1 MVTDLVIP
9 DSVTRI
15 NADAFYGCTGLTSVV
30 IPDSVTSIG
39 SYAFYNCTGLTAVY
53 YTGDIAGWCGIS
65 FGNEN
70 ANPIRYAGE
79 LYIDGQLV
87 TDLVIPD
94 SVTEIKDYAFYGY
107 TGLTSVTIPD
117 SVTSIGSYAFRSCTG
132 LTSVTIPDSVTSIGD
147 SAFRYCYKLVEV
159 YNKSSLN
166 IKAGSSSYGYVGCY
180 AKNVYTEE
188 NGSWFTDT
196 AEGYRFFY
204 DETTGYLVG
213 YYGEATDITLP
224 DSFTAYDG
232 TTVNSYEIYKYAF
245 YGNTS
250 LTSVVIP
257 DSVTSIGRYAFNDCT
272 AEIIWGDN
280 PAITVIG
287 EYAFAGYGGDSIVIP
302 DSVTSIGEGAFSG
315 CKGLTEI
322 NWNAVSV
329 TDFDYNSDVF
339 YNAGTAGE
347 GIAVTFGESVEKIPA
362 YAFYWCRGLTSVT
375 IIGAGVTSIGERAFY
390 KCTGLTS
397 VTIGAGVTSIGDYAF
412 DDCTGLTS
420 VTIGDSV
427 TSIGESAFEDCT
439 GLASVTIP
447 DSVTSIG
454 DSAFND
460 CTAEIIWGDNPAIT
474 VIGEYAFA
482 GYGGDS
488 IVIPDSVTSIG
499 RSAFYYCTG
508 LTSVIIPD
516 SVTSIGEYAFDDCTG
531 LTSVTI
537 GDGVTSIGDCA
548 FRRCTGLTSV
558 TIPDSVTSIG
568 SYAFSN
574 CTGLTSVTIGK
585 SVESISSA
593 FEYCY
598 KLVEVYNKS
607 SLYIPAGRWHEG
619 DVGYYAKN
627 VYTEENGSWFTDTAD
642 GYRFL
647 YDGTKGYLIGYYGE
661 ATDITL
667 PDSFTAY
674 DGTTVNSYEIYKYA
688 FYKNTALT
696 SVVIPEFV
704 TSISDYT
711 FYNCRGLTSVTIPDS
726 VTSIGDG
733 AFLGCTGLTSI
744 TIPDSV
750 TSIGDYAFCDCTG
763 LTSITIPDGVT
774 SIGDGAFSDCTGLT
788 EINWNAVSVADFNSN
803 SEVFYYAGTA
813 GEGIAVTFGDGVEKI
828 PAYLFYVSD
837 SSYRPN
843 IKTVIIGSNVTSIGK
858 SAFSGCTGL
867 TSIYY
872 TGDIA
877 GWLGISG
884 LDEVMSKGGMLYIDG
899 SKVEGEIAIPD
910 GVTSIPSYAFAYQ
923 AGITSVTIPDS
934 VTSIGD
940 YAFSDC
946 TGLTSITIPDGV
958 TSIGERAFHG
968 TAWLNN
974 QPNGLVY
981 IGKVAYK
988 YNGTMPSN
996 TEIIIKDGTTGIGY
1010 EAFYGCTG
1018 LTSITIPDGVTNI
1031 GDLAFYNCTGLTEI
1045 NWNAVSVADFGY
1057 NSEVFYYAGTAGDGI
1072 AVTFGD
1078 GVEKIPAYLFYV
1090 SDSSSRP
1097 NIKSVTIGNAVKNI
1111 GDLAFSG
1118 CTSLTSIYYTGDIAG
1133 WLGISG
1139 LGSVMSGGRTLYID
1153 GSKVEGAVT
1162 IPDGVTSIPSYAF
1175 RYQTGITSI
1184 TIPDSVTSI
1193 GDDAF
1198 SGCTGLTSVTI
1209 PDGVTSI
1216 GESAFSGCTGLTEIN
1231 WNAVSVADF
1240 NSYYNVFFNAGT
1252 AGEGIAVTFGESVE
1266 KIPAYAFS
1274 GCTGLTS
1281 VTMGDGVTSI
1291 GEYAFSVCKGLTSV
1305 TIGDGVTSIG
1315 DYAFSGCTG
1324 LTEINWNAVSLAYA
1338 FQSPQGVFYNAGT
1351 AGEGIAVTFGDS
1363 VERIPAYLFYV
1374 EYSSSRPNIKSVIIG
1389 ANVTI
1394 IGSFAFYGC
1403 TGLTSVTIPD
1413 GVTSIGESAF
1423 SGCTGLTSVTIGDG
1437 VTSIGESAFSGCT
1450 GLTSVAIPGSV
1461 TIIWPYAFLGCTGL
1475 TSIAIPDSVKELGY
1489 GAFEDCTGLTE
1500 INWNAVSLDYGFQSS
1515 QGVFYNAGTA
1525 GEGIAVTFGESV
1537 REIPSH
1543 TFRACHGLTSV
1554 TMGDGVTSIG
1564 NSAFS
1569 GCTGLTSVT
1578 IGDGVTSIGE
1588 SAFSGCTGLTSVT
1601 IGSGVT
1607 RIGDE
1612 AFWNCTGLTEINWN
1626 AVSVADFDSYNDVF
1640 YNAGAAGDGIAVTFG
1655 DSVQKIPAY
1664 AFYRCTGLTSVTVG
1678 GGVTRIGD
1686 EAFRNCS
1693 GLTSVTMGDGVT
1705 SIGSYAFWGCT
1716 VTSAI
1721 FKDTE
1726 GWQVSRNSDFSSYT
1740 SLASAALA
1748 DASTAAEYLTSRY
1761 DGYYWRKVAA

>member
-1 MVTDLVIP
+1 MTSIGE
-9 DSVTRI
+9 R
-15 NADAFYGCTGLTSVV
+15 AFEDCTGLA
-30 IPDSVTSIG
+30 SVT
-39 SYAFYNCTGLTAVY
+39 
-53 YTGDIAGWCGIS
+53 
-65 FGNEN
+65 
-70 ANPIRYAGE
+70 
-79 LYIDGQLV
+79 
-87 TDLVIPD
+87 
-94 SVTEIKDYAFYGY
+94 
-107 TGLTSVTIPD
+107 
-117 SVTSIGSYAFRSCTG
+117 
-132 LTSVTIPDSVTSIGD
+132 
-147 SAFRYCYKLVEV
+147 
-159 YNKSSLN
+159 
-166 IKAGSSSYGYVGCY
+166 
-180 AKNVYTEE
+180 
-188 NGSWFTDT
+188 
-196 AEGYRFFY
+196 
-204 DETTGYLVG
+204 
-213 YYGEATDITLP
+213 
-224 DSFTAYDG
+224 
-232 TTVNSYEIYKYAF
+232 
-245 YGNTS
+245 
-250 LTSVVIP
+250 IP

-280 PAITVIG
+280 PA
-287 EYAFAGYGGDSIVIP
+287 
-302 DSVTSIGEGAFSG
+302 
-315 CKGLTEI
+315 
-322 NWNAVSV
+322 N
-329 TDFDYNSDVF
+329 
-339 YNAGTAGE
+339 
-347 GIAVTFGESVEKIPA
+347 
-362 YAFYWCRGLTSVT
+362 
-375 IIGAGVTSIGERAFY
+375 
-390 KCTGLTS
+390 
-397 VTIGAGVTSIGDYAF
+397 
-412 DDCTGLTS
+412 
-420 VTIGDSV
+420 
-427 TSIGESAFEDCT
+427 
-439 GLASVTIP
+439 
-447 DSVTSIG
+447 
-454 DSAFND
+454 
-460 CTAEIIWGDNPAIT
+460 T

-499 RSAFYYCTG
+499 RFAFSVCTG

-607 SLYIPAGRWHEG
+607 SLYIPAGRWHDG

-674 DGTTVNSYEIYKYA
+674 DGTTVNSYEIYQYA

-696 SVVIPEFV
+696 SVVIPDFV
-704 TSISDYT
+704 TSISDDT

-733 AFLGCTGLTSI
+733 AFSGCTGLTSI

-763 LTSITIPDGVT
+763 LTSITIPDGVM

-923 AGITSVTIPDS
+923 TGITSVTIPDS

-940 YAFSDC
+940 YVFSDC

-1240 NSYYNVFFNAGT
+1240 NSYVFFNAGT

-1305 TIGDGVTSIG
+1305 TIGGGVTSIGERAFSGCTGLTSVTIPDGVTSIG

-1338 FQSPQGVFYNAGT
+1338 FQPSQGVFYNAGT
-1351 AGEGIAVTFGDS
+1351 AGEGIAVTFGES
-1363 VERIPAYLFYV
+1363 IERIPAYLFYV

-1403 TGLTSVTIPD
+1403 TGLTSVTI
-1413 GVTSIGESAF
+1413 
-1423 SGCTGLTSVTIGDG
+1423 GDG

-1450 GLTSVAIPGSV
+1450 GLTSVAIPDSV

-1475 TSIAIPDSVKELGY
+1475 TSITIPDSVKELGY

-1515 QGVFYNAGTA
+1515 LGVFYNAGTA

-1640 YNAGAAGDGIAVTFG
+1640 NNAGAAGDGIAVTFG

-1740 SLASAALA
+1740 SLASTDLA
-1748 DASTAAEYLTSRY
+1748 DASTAAEYLRSRY
-1761 DGYYWRKVAA
+1761 NGYYWRKVAA